1 MELRTLLIIFSCLV
15 TFASLG
21 FFGIKFLQKKNY
33 LLGIEWLILSASSG
47 NFAVYWLTFAEA
59 QYNVAIFF
67 DAFSR
72 LAGMTLITILGMM
85 VVSHRFKPSTRFD
98 TWAYVISAAATV
110 LVLYVYEEVISP
122 WLAYI
127 YLGIWYVTAI
137 YLADFCRR
145 LFAVG
150 RVAVGLHMIIATLSL
165 TILHTAYD
173 FYEIP
178 GNETNLLLNFY
189 FIAFIVWAY
198 GYSAMYYG
206 YIALEQESERITDAR
221 SSAGLEAT
229 GGFSRS

>member
-1 MELRTLLIIFSCLV
+1 MDLRTVLIIVSCLV

-47 NFAVYWLTFAEA
+47 NFAVYWITFSEA
-59 QYNVAIFF
+59 QYQIAVFF

-98 TWAYVISAAATV
+98 VWTYAVSAVATV
-110 LVLYVYEEVISP
+110 LALYVFEGMMSH
-122 WLAYI
+122 WLAYL
-127 YLGIWYVTAI
+127 YLGIWYVTAL

-145 LFAVG
+145 LFSVG
-150 RVAVGLHMIIATLSL
+150 RVATGWHMVVATLTL

-178 GNETNLLLNFY
+178 GNETNVFLNFY
-189 FIAFIVWAY
+189 VIAFLVWAY
-198 GYSAMYYG
+198 GYSAMYFG
-206 YIALEQESERITDAR
+206 YIALEQDSEQVADAR
-221 SSAGLEAT
+221 SVRLQARG
-229 GGFSRS
+229 R

>member
-1 MELRTLLIIFSCLV
+1 MDLRTVLIIVSCLV

-47 NFAVYWLTFAEA
+47 NFALYWITCSEA
-59 QYNVAIFF
+59 QYQIAVFF

-98 TWAYVISAAATV
+98 VWTYAVSAVATV
-110 LVLYVYEEVISP
+110 LALYVFEGMMSH
-122 WLAYI
+122 WLAYL
-127 YLGIWYVTAI
+127 YLGIWYVTAL

-145 LFAVG
+145 LFSVG
-150 RVAVGLHMIIATLSL
+150 RVATGWHMVVATLTL

-178 GNETNLLLNFY
+178 GNETNVFLNFY
-189 FIAFIVWAY
+189 VIAFLVWAY
-198 GYSAMYYG
+198 GYSAMYFG
-206 YIALEQESERITDAR
+206 YIALEQDSEQVADAR
-221 SSAGLEAT
+221 SVRLQARG
-229 GGFSRS
+229 R

>member
-1 MELRTLLIIFSCLV
+1 MEIRTLLIVLSCLV

-21 FFGIKFLQKKNY
+21 YFGVKFLQKKNY

-47 NFAVYWLTFAEA
+47 NFAVYWFTLSEA
-59 QYNVAIFF
+59 QYSVAYFF

-72 LAGMTLITILGMM
+72 LSGMTLLTILGMM
-85 VVSHRFKPSTRFD
+85 VVSHRFQPSTRFD
-98 TWAYVISAAATV
+98 TWAYVLSTVATV
-110 LVLYVYEEVISP
+110 LVLYVYDDVINP
-122 WLAYI
+122 WLAYL

-150 RVAVGLHMIIATLSL
+150 RVAVGLHMVAATISL

-173 FYEIP
+173 FYKIP
-178 GNETNLLLNFY
+178 GDETNLFFNFY
-189 FIAFIVWAY
+189 FVAFLVWAY

-206 YIALEQESERITDAR
+206 YLALEQESERAADAR
-221 SSAGLEAT
+221 SSVRLEAT
-229 GGFSRS
+229 GG